1 MIYHLFE
8 FLKDADIPGQR
19 LFTYLSFRAM
29 FASAV
34 SILISLILGK
44 RIIRWLQ
51 KRQIGEEIRDLGL
64 EGQLQKKGT
73 PTMGGIIILLSVI
86 ISVLLFA
93 DLTNIY
99 IILLLITTVWLGLLG
114 FADDYIKVFRHNKD
128 GLSEKG
134 KLIAQILLGLSIG
147 LTVCFSDQ
155 IVVREEVR
163 TETASA
169 AGTVAEA
176 GNAAVAGTAS
186 DGKPAGHDVVKS
198 TKTTI
203 PFVKDHEFDYKWLS
217 PFKGAMGWYCKW
229 AIYVVMIVL
238 VITACS
244 NGTNLTDGMDG
255 LATGTSAIVGV
266 VLGIFAYLSGNI
278 INADYLNI
286 MYIPGTGEIAVFMAA
301 FVGALIGFLW
311 HNSYP
316 AQVFMGDT
324 GSLAI
329 GGIIG
334 VCAILIRKELLLP
347 VLCGIFLVESLS
359 VLMQRF
365 WFKYTRKKYGTG
377 KRIFRMAPLHHHFQK
392 ENIPAAIKW
401 PARAIP
407 EAKIVVRFW
416 IVGILLAVFTI
427 ALLKVR

>member
-29 FASAV
+29 FASATA
-34 SILISLILGK
+34 ILISLILGK
-44 RIIRWLQ
+44 KIILWLQ

-73 PTMGGIIILLSVI
+73 PTMGGIIIILSVL

-114 FADDYIKVFRHNKD
+114 FADDYIKVFRHNKE

-147 LTVCFSDQ
+147 LTVCFSNE
-155 IVVREEVR
+155 IVVREKVQA
-163 TETASA
+163 ETAAVTESA
-169 AGTVAEA
+169 PGQ
-176 GNAAVAGTAS
+176 AVAA
-186 DGKPAGHDVVKS
+186 AEEHDVIKS

-203 PFVKDHEFDYKWLS
+203 PFVKNHEFDYKWLS
-217 PFKGAMGWYCKW
+217 PFSGAMGWYCKW

-311 HNSYP
+311 YNSYP

-347 VLCGIFLVESLS
+347 ILCGIFLVESLS

-365 WFKYTRKKYGTG
+365 WFKYTKKKYGAG
-377 KRIFRMAPLHHHFQK
+377 RRIFRMAPLHHHFQK

-416 IVGILLAVFTI
+416 IIGILLAVFTI
-427 ALLKVR
+427 ALLKIR

>member
-29 FASAV
+29 FASATA
-34 SILISLILGK
+34 ILISLILGK
-44 RIIRWLQ
+44 KIILWLQ

-73 PTMGGIIILLSVI
+73 PTMGGIIIILSVL

-99 IILLLITTVWLGLLG
+99 VILLLITTVWLGLLG
-114 FADDYIKVFRHNKD
+114 FADDYIKVFRHNKE

-147 LTVCFSDQ
+147 LTVCFSNE
-155 IVVREEVR
+155 IVVREKVQ
-163 TETASA
+163 TETAAVTESPESQTA
-169 AGTVAEA
+169 AAAEE
-176 GNAAVAGTAS
+176 
-186 DGKPAGHDVVKS
+186 HDVVKS

-203 PFVKDHEFDYKWLS
+203 PFVKNHEFDYKWLS
-217 PFKGAMGWYCKW
+217 PFSGAMGWYCKW
-229 AIYVVMIVL
+229 AIYVAMIVL

-311 HNSYP
+311 YNSYP

-347 VLCGIFLVESLS
+347 ILCGIFLVESLS

-365 WFKYTRKKYGTG
+365 WFKYTKKKYGAG
-377 KRIFRMAPLHHHFQK
+377 RRIFRMAPLHHHFQK

-416 IVGILLAVFTI
+416 IIGILLAVFTI
-427 ALLKVR
+427 ALLKIR

>member
-99 IILLLITTVWLGLLG
+99 IILLLISTVWLGLLG

-134 KLIAQILLGLSIG
+134 KLIAQIMLGLSIG

-176 GNAAVAGTAS
+176 GKAAVAGTAS

-229 AIYVVMIVL
+229 AIYVAMIVL